1 MPGNWARVRAMRF
14 PRDSRRYRLYVNV
27 AGLAGALFL
36 RVLGATWRVRTLGDD
51 PFAADQPLV
60 ATTWHRGLL
69 VAAYC
74 WRDRGLVIP
83 VSQSRD
89 GDLIDAVLRHLG
101 FASSARGS
109 SSRGA
114 TTLLRSLIRRVRE
127 GVSVGFLPDGP
138 RGPAGTAKPGVI
150 ALARASGAPLIPIGI
165 SAAPRKQ
172 FASWDRAI
180 LPLPFAR
187 VVCRYGAPIHVPK
200 KVSGEALEQLRTD
213 LEAILDRMNQ
223 TLDQELGGPETSPGG
238 R

>member
-1 MPGNWARVRAMRF
+1 MRL
-14 PRDSRRYRLYVNV
+14 PRDSWRYRLYLAV
-27 AGLAGALFL
+27 AGFSGALFL
-36 RVLGATWRVRTLGDD
+36 RVLGATWRVRTLGED
-51 PFAADQPLV
+51 PFASGQPLV

-74 WRDRGLVIP
+74 WRDRGIVVP

-89 GDLIDAVLRHLG
+89 GDLIDAVLRRLG

-114 TTLLRSLIRRVRE
+114 STLLRSLIRRVRD
-127 GVSVGFLPDGP
+127 GASVGFLPDGP

-150 ALARASGAPLIPIGI
+150 ALARASGAPLVPIGI

-172 FASWDRAI
+172 FGSWDRAI

-187 VVCRYGAPIHVPK
+187 VVCRYGTPIHVPK
-200 KVSGEALEQLRTD
+200 KTSGEALEQLRGE
-213 LEAILDRMNQ
+213 LEATLDRMNQ
-223 TLDQELGGPETSPGG
+223 TLDQALGSAAASGPN